1 MANLSVAQTRY
12 LAPPFSAFVILTA
25 ILCGGTPEGKAQSP
39 PEKSW
44 SLEQGRDISTE
55 QVNKPSLKL
64 QGQQLSGTTG
74 CNSFTATVSKTGERV
89 KIVNLSLTR
98 KLCAPRQNE
107 AERAFVRALGQTEY
121 LEKGTERLTFL
132 SDKREP
138 LLVWTSDKQDNA
150 RSL

>member
-1 MANLSVAQTRY
+1 LVFVAPVALPLSSRALWRADLDLPMPFNAQTPKRY
-12 LAPPFSAFVILTA
+12 WSRMRVRR
-25 ILCGGTPEGKAQSP
+25 GT
-39 PEKSW
+39 
-44 SLEQGRDISTE
+44 
-55 QVNKPSLKL
+55 KL

-74 CNSFTATVSKTGERV
+74 CNSFTATISETGERV

-107 AERAFVRALGQTEY
+107 TERAFVRALGQTEY

-132 SDKREP
+132 SDKGEP